1 MVTTETAVLSEH
13 PVFRLTPEAYYNL
26 QDFAAQNP
34 EAYLNPDIDFSA
46 VLAERGVTN
55 YVTSTHITTTRPV
68 SLSMDGVPTTPNTLV
83 HADKQALDY
92 YNSFR
97 GMEPKYATDE
107 LLWAWVTH
115 FRLHRYSLGRWRR
128 THSVQNLYN
137 YVRDHWFVKNSSDG
151 VWQHNTA
158 SRTWWVAHVATKAA
172 SASGGAFTAQEAL
185 DIFATRPT
193 FYHAIMRYSFAR
205 DPKML
210 SEIVRAIIVEMD
222 GVKAE
227 GGIYALLGNLN
238 VAGGTQMIEMLPRPK
253 LREIIEQEVD
263 SIMSNPDLVA
273 DRTKIRNRKPFR
285 SLSLGAG
292 VQSSVLALMAER
304 GEYGLPKPDVAVFAD
319 TGWEPPSVYE
329 HLDWLETQLSY
340 EVVRVK
346 ASDVP
351 GYATGTI
358 RENILTGTSP
368 NNGAYL
374 GIPAFIVNEDGSKA
388 IARRQCTSKY
398 KIDPINYYL
407 RGRIGA
413 QRGRRAPKDKVVE
426 IWMGISVDEVYR
438 QKDSR
443 EEWAYNRYPL
453 IELGI
458 SRAQLQEWFT
468 RNYPD
473 RYLPRSACIGCP
485 YKSNAEWKWLKV
497 NDPTSFEDAA
507 FIDRAL
513 REIPVVKNA
522 IARSSTAYLH
532 RSRTPLAEV
541 NFDGQQDYDDL
552 MIQECEGVCGV

>member
-1 MVTTETAVLSEH
+1 MSEH
-13 PVFRLTPEAYYNL
+13 PVLRLTPEAYYNL

-34 EAYLNPDIDFSA
+34 EAYLNPGIDFSA
-46 VLAERGVTN
+46 VLAERGLTN

-68 SLSMDGVPTTPNTLV
+68 SLSMDGVPTSPNTLV

-97 GMEPKYATDE
+97 GMEPKHATDE

-151 VWQHNTA
+151 IWQHNTA

-172 SASGGAFTAQEAL
+172 SGSGGAFTAKQAL
-185 DIFATRPT
+185 EIFASRPT
-193 FYHAIMRYSFAR
+193 FYHAIMRYGFTR
-205 DPKML
+205 HPKML

-227 GGIYALLGNLN
+227 DGIYTLLGSLN

-253 LREIIEQEVD
+253 LRAIVGEEVEA
-263 SIMSNPDLVA
+263 IMSNPDLVA
-273 DRTKIRNRKPFR
+273 DRTKIRNRKPLR

-292 VQSSVLALMAER
+292 VQSTVLALMADR

-329 HLDWLETQLSY
+329 HLDWLESQLSY

-351 GYATGTI
+351 SYKSGTI
-358 RENILTGTSP
+358 RENILEGTSP
-368 NNGAYL
+368 TGGEYL

-388 IARRQCTSKY
+388 IARRQCTAKY

-458 SRAQLQEWFT
+458 SRAQLQDWFKH
-468 RNYPD
+468 NYPD

-485 YKSNAEWKWLKV
+485 YKSDAEWKWLKV
-497 NDPTSFEDAA
+497 NDPTSFDDAV

-522 IARSSTAYLH
+522 IARNSTAYLH
-532 RSRTPLAEV
+532 QSRTPLAVV
-541 NFDGQQDYDDL
+541 NFDDQQDYDNL